1 MELTVL
7 KNEEKRMNLILFLFL
22 DIIPVVAFV
31 YVLLL
36 TADRHGTPSPWSWW
50 AAAS

>member
-22 DIIPVVAFV
+22 DIIPVVACV
-31 YVLLL
+31 
-36 TADRHGTPSPWSWW
+36 
-50 AAAS
+50 